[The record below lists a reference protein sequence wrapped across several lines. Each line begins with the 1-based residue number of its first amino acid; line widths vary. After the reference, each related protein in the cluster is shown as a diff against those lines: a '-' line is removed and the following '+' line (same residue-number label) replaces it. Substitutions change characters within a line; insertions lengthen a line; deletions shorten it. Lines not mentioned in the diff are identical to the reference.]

1 MVYFFALDR
10 EDALNGNAI
19 ALPRQYQER
28 KPQMQAF
35 VRFCKQSRA
44 PKPSNLLASQGLA
57 RARRKDSFGEV
68 NCHFLTASM

>member
-28 KPQMQAF
+28 KPVGTQATD
-35 VRFCKQSRA
+35 
-44 PKPSNLLASQGLA
+44 ASF
-57 RARRKDSFGEV
+57 REV
-68 NCHFLTASM
+68 L